1 MEKISRNDCSV
12 FLAAF
17 IEKNDLSVK
26 KVSKAITCSTAT
38 LNRIVGGKTLASDE
52 MLRQTAIMVE
62 LGFDSYSR
70 LSKAEKEK
78 ISEILGVVSGGSLG
92 IASVT
97 AAVST
102 LGLAGLSAAE
112 ITSGLAALGAI
123 IGGGMVAGI
132 SVVAAIP
139 IGVAALGYGTI
150 KAVKATLESYKSGQE
165 KIDPRWEMPL
175 EVESENAA

>member
-38 LNRIVGGKTLASDE
+38 LNRVVGGKTLASDE

-62 LGFDSYSR
+62 LGFDSYSK

-78 ISEILGVVSGGSLG
+78 ISEMLG
-92 IASVT
+92 IVGGGTIGIGTVT
-97 AAVST
+97 AAVSA
-102 LGLAGLSAAE
+102 LGFAGLSAAG
-112 ITSGLAALGAI
+112 IASGLAALGAI
-123 IGGGMVAGI
+123 IGGGMVAGL

-139 IGVAALGYGTI
+139 LGAAALGYGTI
-150 KAVKATLESYKSGQE
+150 KAVKATFESYKSGQE
-165 KIDPRWEMPL
+165 KIDPHWEMPL
-175 EVESENAA
+175 EIESENAA

>member
-1 MEKISRNDCSV
+1 MEKISRNDCGV

-26 KVSKAITCSTAT
+26 KVSNAITCSKAS
-38 LNRIVGGKTLASDE
+38 LNRIIGSQTLPSDE
-52 MLRQTAIMVE
+52 MLRQSAIMIE
-62 LGFDSYSR
+62 LGFKSYSK
-70 LSKAEKEK
+70 LSVAEKEK
-78 ISEILGVVSGGSLG
+78 ISEILGVVGGGTVG
-92 IASVT
+92 IGAVT
-97 AAVST
+97 AAVSA
-102 LGLAGLSAAE
+102 LGLAGLSAAG

-123 IGGGMVAGI
+123 IGGGMVAGL
-132 SVVAAIP
+132 SVAAAIP
-139 IGVAALGYGTI
+139 LGVAALGYGTI

>member
-26 KVSKAITCSTAT
+26 KVSKAITCSAAT

-70 LSKAEKEK
+70 LSNPL
-78 ISEILGVVSGGSLG
+78 IS
-92 IASVT
+92 
-97 AAVST
+97 
-102 LGLAGLSAAE
+102 
-112 ITSGLAALGAI
+112 
-123 IGGGMVAGI
+123 
-132 SVVAAIP
+132 
-139 IGVAALGYGTI
+139 
-150 KAVKATLESYKSGQE
+150 
-165 KIDPRWEMPL
+165 
-175 EVESENAA
+175 

>member
-1 MEKISRNDCSV
+1 MEKISRNDCGV

-17 IEKNDLSVK
+17 MEKNDLTVK
-26 KVSKAITCSTAT
+26 KVSKAIKCSQPSI
-38 LNRIVGGKTLASDE
+38 NRIIGGQTLPSDE
-52 MLRQTAIMVE
+52 MIRQTAIMVE
-62 LGFDSYSR
+62 LGFKSYSK
-70 LSKAEKEK
+70 LSEAEKEK

-102 LGLAGLSAAE
+102 LGFAGLSAAG

-132 SVVAAIP
+132 SVAAAIP
-139 IGVAALGYGTI
+139 LGVAALGYATI
-150 KAVKATLESYKSGQE
+150 KGIKSTLESYKSGQE
-165 KIDPRWEMPL
+165 KIDPHWELPL
-175 EVESENAA
+175 ETEAESAA

>member
-78 ISEILGVVSGGSLG
+78 ISEILGVVGGGAIG
-92 IASVT
+92 IGSVT

-102 LGLAGLSAAE
+102 LGVAGLSAAG
-112 ITSGLAALGAI
+112 IASGLSALGAI
-123 IGGGMVAGI
+123 IGGGMAAGL

-139 IGVAALGYGTI
+139 IGAAVLGYGVI
-150 KAVKATLESYKSGQE
+150 KAVKATLESHKSGEE
-165 KIDPRWEMPL
+165 KYDPFWELPL
-175 EVESENAA
+175 EAASENAA